1 MFKPKL
7 LNSVRAF
14 VLGSVLFSVAQA
26 QEARQKDELI
36 ELSPQEQRL
45 LKNPERTPEKLDLLE
60 EQSAKLDLHTS
71 DITAGELNALGVGQ
85 FADGNSVGLK
95 GPGSSKK
102 CWAHVY
108 PSEISNHDEDNSED
122 STLDISSV
130 SNLKK
135 HADVQGVHYRF
146 KGTEKVPTLKKCLE
160 LHPNDEKVDDLA
172 TLDNLKID
180 ALSEDQVALT
190 GVMDESGKVVLLK
203 RFGKSDAYKTLE
215 AALLVN
221 SNNPECENC
230 ETKALKS
237 VESLSGNKFAEA
249 ITKTLKK
256 GMDKFKEKKYEEWMA
271 QVKKHS
277 DLISAAKNASDLSDV
292 LDSLK
297 KDQED
302 LLALDISEE
311 HKKAGQSLLVKITKD
326 NLMAR
331 RDQVDHFKGE
341 SVNASEYA
349 DLTLEALDFIKTA
362 SDDKTGSESED
373 HKRASALHD
382 LYEKG
387 QKDRLQY
394 TREDAKAYSAWMQ
407 PIYTGSMAATSPS
420 ASTATPPLSPAVQA
434 RMNQMNAL
442 LDRTT
447 PKPQTLQSGV
457 LPENNYAFANAWNQ
471 GTPAA
476 QVNYPQSTLFNVN
489 SLPGSVPSTAG
500 IPPAASGYRYPD
512 FQQANY
518 NQSPWGSPLHT

>member
-1 MFKPKL
+1 
-7 LNSVRAF
+7 
-14 VLGSVLFSVAQA
+14 
-26 QEARQKDELI
+26 
-36 ELSPQEQRL
+36 
-45 LKNPERTPEKLDLLE
+45 
-60 EQSAKLDLHTS
+60 
-71 DITAGELNALGVGQ
+71 
-85 FADGNSVGLK
+85 
-95 GPGSSKK
+95 
-102 CWAHVY
+102 
-108 PSEISNHDEDNSED
+108 
-122 STLDISSV
+122 
-130 SNLKK
+130 
-135 HADVQGVHYRF
+135 
-146 KGTEKVPTLKKCLE
+146 
-160 LHPNDEKVDDLA
+160 
-172 TLDNLKID
+172 
-180 ALSEDQVALT
+180 
-190 GVMDESGKVVLLK
+190 
-203 RFGKSDAYKTLE
+203 
-215 AALLVN
+215 
-221 SNNPECENC
+221 
-230 ETKALKS
+230 
-237 VESLSGNKFAEA
+237 
-249 ITKTLKK
+249 
-256 GMDKFKEKKYEEWMA
+256 MDKFKEKKYEEWMA

-394 TREDAKAYSAWMQ
+394 IASLGDSKNEELVQAKADAPKVWAQFEEDAKIYCPVELASNPTPECVKTREDAKAYSAWMQ